1 MSKKVK
7 ISNNIKSL
15 LSAARPPKIKE
26 TIIFSVFA
34 LLLQTSLQITFVPKL
49 GTQAGAF
56 GILSVAIVTW
66 FGNIKRG
73 LLFSLIAGS
82 FTTIFVYEVPL
93 FGKIPSVESFVFG
106 IAVISSAVLITGVL
120 RYLMMRLHA
129 AEEKLRRE
137 YEKSNML
144 LHNILPAKIADRLK
158 NGEQLIADRYE
169 IATILFCDLVGFT
182 SLAEELKP
190 EDIVKILN
198 RLVSDFDKLSDRY
211 CLEKIKTIGDAYLV
225 VAGLPEHRIDHAIA
239 ICDMALDMTEVV
251 ETVNQE
257 LNLGLKV
264 RIGIHSGPVVGGVIG
279 QKKFTFDLW
288 GDTVNVA
295 ARLESHGVPG
305 KIQISEVTRALIL
318 KRFEAKERGEI
329 ELRNHSRIK
338 TWFLSGR
345 KQMI

>member
-1 MSKKVK
+1 M
-7 ISNNIKSL
+7 
-15 LSAARPPKIKE
+15 
-26 TIIFSVFA
+26 
-34 LLLQTSLQITFVPKL
+34 
-49 GTQAGAF
+49 
-56 GILSVAIVTW
+56 
-66 FGNIKRG
+66 
-73 LLFSLIAGS
+73 
-82 FTTIFVYEVPL
+82 
-93 FGKIPSVESFVFG
+93 
-106 IAVISSAVLITGVL
+106 
-120 RYLMMRLHA
+120 
-129 AEEKLRRE
+129 
-137 YEKSNML
+137 
-144 LHNILPAKIADRLK
+144 
-158 NGEQLIADRYE
+158 IADRYE

>member
-144 LHNILPAKIADRLK
+144 LHNILQLK
-158 NGEQLIADRYE
+158 
-169 IATILFCDLVGFT
+169 
-182 SLAEELKP
+182 SLT
-190 EDIVKILN
+190 D
-198 RLVSDFDKLSDRY
+198 
-211 CLEKIKTIGDAYLV
+211 
-225 VAGLPEHRIDHAIA
+225 
-239 ICDMALDMTEVV
+239 
-251 ETVNQE
+251 
-257 LNLGLKV
+257 
-264 RIGIHSGPVVGGVIG
+264 
-279 QKKFTFDLW
+279 
-288 GDTVNVA
+288 
-295 ARLESHGVPG
+295 
-305 KIQISEVTRALIL
+305 
-318 KRFEAKERGEI
+318 
-329 ELRNHSRIK
+329 
-338 TWFLSGR
+338 
-345 KQMI
+345 